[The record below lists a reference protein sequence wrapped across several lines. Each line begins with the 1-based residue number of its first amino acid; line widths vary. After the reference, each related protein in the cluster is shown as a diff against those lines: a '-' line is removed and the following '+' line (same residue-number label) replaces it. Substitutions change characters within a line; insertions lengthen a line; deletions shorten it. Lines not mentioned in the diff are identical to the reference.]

1 MVSVGSRLR
10 EGPSPPRRGSLG
22 LATGLLL
29 AAWVGAGTAPAAA
42 QGPETVDREV
52 PADSL
57 REGDRVR
64 WMTVSGSRWQVGD
77 LFVLTRE
84 ALVVRTFNDPR
95 LEVPVDRVAS
105 LELRTVNRSGV
116 RKWVAGGAAV
126 GAALGIAVGF
136 LVRGM
141 ADPFQ
146 ISVAEAVFIGGG
158 VGVVPGAFIGW
169 VIGDSTSVRWV
180 PVAIR

>member
-1 MVSVGSRLR
+1 M
-10 EGPSPPRRGSLG
+10 G

-29 AAWVGAGTAPAAA
+29 AGWVGAGTAPAWA
-42 QGPETVDREV
+42 QAPETVGREV

-57 REGDRVR
+57 RQGDRVR
-64 WMTVSGSRWQVGD
+64 WMTVPDSRWQVGD

-116 RKWVAGGAAV
+116 RKWVAGGAAA
-126 GAALGIAVGF
+126 GALLGIGVGF
-136 LVRGM
+136 FARSFNNGDRGG
-141 ADPFQ
+141 DV
-146 ISVAEAVFIGGG
+146 SVAEAVFIGGG

-180 PVAIR
+180 PIAIR